1 MSGLAVQSYHGG
13 LRDAQRSAEI
23 FPYNRDTRD
32 APARSSME
40 DGHASQESVEILA
53 TALRGDPFSADINL
67 GLGVHYEFLRDPRAI
82 AYYMAFTRIAPRTLL
97 TQQLF
102 QLGLPR

>member
-13 LRDAQRSAEI
+13 LRDAQRAAEL
-23 FPYNRDTRD
+23 FPYMRYTRD
-32 APARSSME
+32 APARAVME
-40 DGHASQESVEILA
+40 DGHASQESVEILL
-53 TALRGDPFSADINL
+53 TSLQGDPFSADINL
-67 GLGVHYEFLRDPRAI
+67 GLGVHYEFLHDPRAI